1 MSKLPIISAHECVKA
16 LQRAGFEV
24 IRQRGSHIIMIRETP
39 PAKVVVPNHR
49 EIAKG
54 MLRTIIRDSGLT
66 VDEFLDLL

>member
-16 LQRAGFEV
+16 LQRTGFEM

-54 MLRTIIRDSGLT
+54 MLRT
-66 VDEFLDLL
+66 